1 MLINIIAIAIE
12 KELFIPSRIK
22 RNPVDM
28 ADIIN
33 RVAKM
38 DNLLKYEFVSF
49 IQYKIIIDETIK
61 IKNPLAI
68 CIKTSY
74 PPE

>member
-1 MLINIIAIAIE
+1 MKIIVIE
-12 KELFIPSRIK
+12 KELFIPSRINRK
-22 RNPVDM
+22 PVDT

-33 RVAKM
+33 SVAIIY
-38 DNLLKYEFVSF
+38 NLLKIEFFSF
-49 IQYKIIIDETIK
+49 IAYRIIIDETIK
-61 IKNPLAI
+61 INNPLAI

>member
-1 MLINIIAIAIE
+1 MNIMAIAIE
-12 KELFIPSRIK
+12 KELFIPLRIK
-22 RNPVDM
+22 RKPVDM

-33 RVAKM
+33 NVAKI
-38 DNLLKYEFVSF
+38 DNLLKIEFVSF
-49 IQYKIIIDETIK
+49 ILYRIIIDETIK
-61 IKNPLAI
+61 INNPLAM